1 MPPHARRPAVIQ
13 IHEIGIVPV
22 RPKLERNHAA
32 GGIRHGVYRCCRS
45 TSYTAMATVV
55 DKFSDRTRSDMI
67 GRLTNRSA

>member
-1 MPPHARRPAVIQ
+1 M
-13 IHEIGIVPV
+13 